1 MSRRSILSAA
11 LLTPV
16 PLLHDRAAAATP
28 LTTAQQA
35 GSEAVA
41 QAQQVVNVRDHGA
54 VGDGVTND
62 TDAIKA
68 AIAAVGSGGIVYI
81 PTGNY
86 LCGGLVITSGV
97 TLRGDGQGKTTL
109 LMANTTGGMLIAGQ
123 PIPKSHTT
131 VLSADAAPESEE
143 LNVASS
149 ADISAGDWLLLTDTT
164 IYDTNYASRIA
175 GEMVQVA
182 SVVSA
187 GTISLVKPVIGV
199 PARDGGWQ
207 AYSTSSS
214 AKVTRLPMQ
223 KDIVVESL
231 TMRWD
236 SPKTG
241 NNHGISMVCTT
252 NGLVRDVEFVG
263 FDGAGLSLNTCHNV
277 RVRDCFMHDLTD
289 DGDNGRY
296 GYGVNLG
303 GAVQNSTISG
313 CHFERVRHAV
323 TTNGHDIGGI
333 PRFITISD
341 CIAYDTTNAS
351 FDTHGAGEYIT
362 FSDCSAFRNW
372 SYSFST
378 RSRYTVFR
386 GCRSVRSKLEGF
398 NISSGGTMGR
408 ECVVDS
414 CTVERAG
421 RYGVLVREG
430 HKNARIINTT
440 IDSPA
445 SHGIRA
451 SYGCDGLRVE
461 NCRLNDCGR
470 SASAENGANGIAW
483 GDTAVPTANFI
494 VLSCTFSNPS
504 GYEFRTAVA
513 VGAPIT
519 SGVVGDNRGWGLRGS
534 SFISTPRAAVVHGN
548 WFVDSTNS
556 VVTIP

>member
-11 LLTPV
+11 LLTPL
-16 PLLHDRAAAATP
+16 PLMHERPAAATP
-28 LTTAQQA
+28 LTTDQA
-35 GSEAVA
+35 VGPAAVA
-41 QAQQVVNVRDHGA
+41 QAEHVVNVRDHGA

-62 TDAIKA
+62 TAAIRA
-68 AIAAVGSGGIVYI
+68 AIAAVGEGGIVYV
-81 PTGNY
+81 PAGNY

-109 LMANTTGGMLIAGQ
+109 LMANPTGGMLIAGQ

-143 LNVASS
+143 LAVASS
-149 ADISAGDWLLLTDTT
+149 ADISAGDWLLLTDST
-164 IYDTNYASRIA
+164 IYDTNYTSRIA

-182 SVVSA
+182 SVSA

-231 TMRWD
+231 TMRWP
-236 SPKTG
+236 SPGTG

-289 DGDNGRY
+289 EGENGRY

-303 GAVQNSTISG
+303 GAAQNCTISG

-341 CIAYDTTNAS
+341 CNAYDTTNAS

-362 FSDCSAFRNW
+362 FSDCSAFRNK

-386 GCRSVRSKLEGF
+386 GCRSVLSKLEGF

-414 CTVERAG
+414 CTVERSG
-421 RYGVLVREG
+421 RYGIHVREG

-445 SHGIRA
+445 EHGIRG

-470 SASAENGANGIAW
+470 SGSEANGIGWW
-483 GDTAVPTANFI
+483 GEPALPTANFV
-494 VLSCTFSNPS
+494 VLGCTFSNPS
-504 GYEFRTAVA
+504 GYNFKTAVA
-513 VGAPIT
+513 VGPPIT
-519 SGVVGDNRGWGLRGS
+519 SGVVGDNRGWGLSGS
-534 SFISTPRAAVVHGN
+534 SYIYTPGNAVVHGN
-548 WFVDSTNS
+548 WFVDSNNA

>member
-1 MSRRSILSAA
+1 VEISRRSILSAA

-16 PLLHDRAAAATP
+16 PLMHERPAAATP
-28 LTTAQQA
+28 LTTEQA
-35 GSEAVA
+35 VGPAAVTRA
-41 QAQQVVNVRDHGA
+41 EHIVNVRDHGA

-62 TDAIKA
+62 TAAIRA
-68 AIAAVGSGGIVYI
+68 AIAAVGGGGIVYA
-81 PTGNY
+81 PAGDY

-109 LMANTTGGMLIAGQ
+109 LMASTTGGMLIAGE

-131 VLSADAAPESEE
+131 VLSADAAPESET
-143 LNVASS
+143 LTVASS
-149 ADISAGDWLLLTDTT
+149 ADLSAGDWLLLTDTT
-164 IYDTNYASRIA
+164 VYDTNYASRIA

-182 SVVSA
+182 SVDSA
-187 GTISLVKPVIGV
+187 STISLVKPVIGV
-199 PARDGGWQ
+199 PARAGGWQ

-231 TMRWD
+231 TMRWA
-236 SPKTG
+236 SPGTG
-241 NNHGISMVCTT
+241 NNHGISMVCAT
-252 NGLVRDVEFVG
+252 NSLVRDVEFVG
-263 FDGAGLSLNTCHNV
+263 FEGARLSLNTCHNV

-303 GAVQNSTISG
+303 GAVQNCTISG
-313 CHFERVRHAV
+313 CHFEKVRHAV

-341 CIAYDTTNAS
+341 CHAYDTTNAS

-362 FSDCSAFRNW
+362 FSDCSAFRNR

-378 RSRYTVFR
+378 RARYTVFR
-386 GCRSVRSKLEGF
+386 GCRSVMSKLEGF

-421 RYGVLVREG
+421 RYGILVREG
-430 HKNARIINTT
+430 HKNARIVNTT

-445 SHGIRA
+445 SHGVRA
-451 SYGCDGLRVE
+451 SYGSDGLRVE
-461 NCRLNDCGR
+461 NCSINNCGR
-470 SASAENGANGIAW
+470 AGNPSNGVAW
-483 GDTAVPTANFI
+483 GDAAVPTADFV
-494 VLSCTFSNPS
+494 VLGCTFSNPS
-504 GYEFRTAVA
+504 GFNFRGAVSA
-513 VGAPIT
+513 GASIT
-519 SGVVGDNRGWGLRGS
+519 SGVIGDNRGWGLGGTGY
-534 SFISTPRAAVVHGN
+534 IEVPGTAVVHGN
-548 WFVDSTNS
+548 WFVNS
-556 VVTIP
+556 ANTVVTVP

>member
-1 MSRRSILSAA
+1 MEISRRGMLSAA

-16 PLLHDRAAAATP
+16 PLMHERPAAATE
-28 LTTAQQA
+28 LTNAPVA
-35 GSEAVA
+35 GSEAAA
-41 QAQQVVNVRDHGA
+41 QSEHVVNVRDHGA

-62 TDAIKA
+62 TGAIRA
-68 AIAAVGSGGIVYI
+68 AIAAVGSGGIVYV
-81 PTGNY
+81 PAGEY

-109 LMANTTGGMLIAGQ
+109 LMANTTGGLLIAGQ
-123 PIPKSHTT
+123 PIPKTHTT
-131 VLSADAAPESEE
+131 VLSADAAPESET
-143 LNVASS
+143 LAVASS
-149 ADISAGDWLLLTDTT
+149 ADISAGDWLLLTDSTV
-164 IYDTNYASRIA
+164 YDTNYASRIA

-182 SVVSA
+182 SVEPA
-187 GTISLVKPVIGV
+187 GTIKLVKPVIGV
-199 PARDGGWQ
+199 PAPAGGWQ
-207 AYSTSSS
+207 AYATSSS
-214 AKVTRLPMQ
+214 ARVTRLPMQ

-231 TMRWD
+231 TMRWAR
-236 SPKTG
+236 PTEGK
-241 NNHGISMVCTT
+241 NHGISMVCAT
-252 NGLVRDVEFVG
+252 NSLVRDVEFVG

-289 DGDNGRY
+289 DGENGRY

-341 CIAYDTTNAS
+341 CHAYDTTNAS

-378 RSRYTVFR
+378 RARYTVFR
-386 GCRSVRSKLEGF
+386 GCRSVMSKLEGF

-421 RYGVLVREG
+421 RYGILVREG
-430 HKNARIINTT
+430 HKNARIVNSA

-445 SHGIRA
+445 SHGVRGT
-451 SYGCDGLRVE
+451 YGSDGLRVE
-461 NCRLNDCGR
+461 NCRLTDCGR
-470 SASAENGANGIAW
+470 AGEEAFGIKW
-483 GDTAVPTANFI
+483 GGTEVPTAGFV
-494 VLSCTFSNPS
+494 VLGCTFSNPS
-504 GYEFRTAVA
+504 GHDFRVAVE
-513 VGAPIT
+513 VGAPIR

-534 SFISTPRAAVVHGN
+534 TYIQLGGKAAVHGN
-548 WFVDSTNS
+548 WFVNS
-556 VVTIP
+556 ANVVVPVP

>member
-1 MSRRSILSAA
+1 MSRRSVLSAA
-11 LLTPV
+11 LLTSV
-16 PLLHDRAAAATP
+16 PLLHERSAAATP
-28 LTTAQQA
+28 LAHATE
-35 GSEAVA
+35 SEAVTGSE
-41 QAQQVVNVRDHGA
+41 QVANVRDYGA
-54 VGDGVTND
+54 VGDGLTND
-62 TDAIKA
+62 TNAIRA
-68 AIAAVGSGGIVYI
+68 AIAAVGSGGIVYA
-81 PTGNY
+81 PAGNY
-86 LCGGLVITSGV
+86 LCGGLVITSGI

-109 LMANTTGGMLIAGQ
+109 LKAGPTGGLLTAGQ
-123 PIPKSHTT
+123 PIPKTHTT
-131 VLSADAAPESEE
+131 VLSADAAPGSEE
-143 LNVASS
+143 LTVASS
-149 ADISAGDWLLLTDTT
+149 AEISDGDWLLLTDTT
-164 IYDTNYASRIA
+164 VYDTNYMTRIA
-175 GEMVQVA
+175 GEMVQVKL
-182 SVVSA
+182 VSA
-187 GTISLVKPVIGV
+187 GKVSLEKPVVGV
-199 PARDGGWQ
+199 PASDGGWQ

-231 TMRWD
+231 TLRWAL
-236 SPKTG
+236 PKTG
-241 NNHGISMVCTT
+241 KNQGISMVCTT

-289 DGDNGRY
+289 DGENGRY

-303 GAVQNSTISG
+303 GAVQHTTISG

-323 TTNGHDIGGI
+323 TTNGNDLGGI

-341 CIAYDTTNAS
+341 CSAYDTTNAS
-351 FDTHGAGEYIT
+351 FDTHGAGEFIT

-378 RSRYTVFR
+378 RARYTVFR
-386 GCRSVRSKLEGF
+386 GCRSVLSKLEGF

-421 RYGVLVREG
+421 RYGILVRKD

-445 SHGIRA
+445 SHGVRA

-470 SASAENGANGIAW
+470 SGDHSYGILW
-483 GDTAVPTANFI
+483 GGTAVPTADFA
-494 VLSCTFSNPS
+494 VLGCTFSNPS
-504 GYEFRTAVA
+504 GYNFQTAIS

-519 SGVVGDNRGWGLRGS
+519 SGVVGDNRGWGLAGS
-534 SFISTPRAAVVHGN
+534 TYIDSPGTAAVHGN
-548 WFVDSTNS
+548 WFVNAKNA